1 MTLREKVKQF
11 ISISQMPTTKF
22 YKNVEVSQTM
32 LYCYLNN
39 EREISSATENRIIGF
54 MTDYVKKLMELAR

>member
-22 YKNVEVSQTM
+22 CKNVEVSQTM
-32 LYCYLNN
+32 LYYWLNK
-39 EREISSATENRIIGF
+39 EREISTAAENRIIDF

>member
-22 YKNVEVSQTM
+22 CKNVEVSQTM
-32 LYCYLNN
+32 LYYWLNK
-39 EREISSATENRIIGF
+39 EREISTAAENRIIDF
-54 MTDYVKKLMELAR
+54 MTDYTKRLVDLSR

>member
-22 YKNVEVSQTM
+22 CKNVQVSQTM

-39 EREISSATENRIIGF
+39 EREISSATENRIIDF